1 MKKLYSLIIAFL
13 LLFGASTNLLAN
25 KDGSILLTVRL
36 SSANEVPAVATKGKG
51 LVTIVLEEDKSMT
64 INGVFD
70 SLSGP
75 VTGCHFHKAIAG
87 VNGGVV
93 LNLLTYVKGNRI
105 YGKIPAAT
113 AKPLIADMMADNIY
127 LNVHTAA
134 NLGGEIRGQVTLQTD
149 FHFWTIMTG
158 FSEVPPVN
166 TAALGLASVV
176 VSRSL
181 SKVDYKIVV
190 NGLSGPI
197 TGAHLHYGSATVA
210 GPVAFP
216 LTFSGSVLTGSFDLP
231 DLKLIDSLDAGRVY
245 VNIHT
250 AANLGGE
257 IRGQLGFINGAIGFD
272 ALIEGAQ
279 ENPPVTTN
287 AKGLMV
293 GWATDALDTMQ
304 YAVLYTGL
312 TPNGAHFHSG
322 VVGVNGPVVV
332 ALTPYNLAPNAAYVD
347 KIGLSND
354 NLTKFLKGEM
364 YVNLHSAANA
374 GGEIRGQ
381 VSTSILEGL
390 VSDLCS
396 KQENPPTVSN
406 AMGVGY
412 LAIDRNK
419 LYGFFNVVTTGLTS
433 NATAA
438 HIHLGAKGINGSVL
452 VGLGTSTNNSWGG
465 GVLFPRTTLA
475 DTAIN
480 NGLMYFNVHTAAN
493 GGGEIRG
500 QIGKALTPDCLPTAI
515 YELNGEQLEVKTF
528 PNPVLETVTL
538 QFDSNQKM
546 DAQVVLSDLTGR
558 NVLTKNTTVENGV
571 NQLNVNMNT
580 LSQGIYFLQLKN
592 NGKILFAQK
601 VVKQ

>member
-1 MKKLYSLIIAFL
+1 MKKLYSLIISSL
-13 LLFGASTNLLAN
+13 LIFSASTNILAN
-25 KDGSILLTVRL
+25 KDGSILLTARL

-75 VTGCHFHKAIAG
+75 VTGCHFHKAAFG
-87 VNGGVV
+87 VNGSVV

-127 LNVHTAA
+127 FNVHTTA
-134 NLGGEIRGQVTLQTD
+134 NSGGEIRGQVSLQTD
-149 FHFWTIMTG
+149 FHFWTIMSG
-158 FSEVPPVN
+158 FSEVPVVN

-197 TGAHLHYGSATVA
+197 TAAHLHYGSTTVA

-216 LTFSGSVLTGSFDLP
+216 LNFSGSVLTGSLDLP

-245 VNIHT
+245 VNVHT
-250 AANLGGE
+250 AANGGGE
-257 IRGQLGFINGAIGFD
+257 IRGQLGFINGAFGFD
-272 ALIEGAQ
+272 AIAEGAQ
-279 ENPPVTTN
+279 ENPAVTTN
-287 AKGLMV
+287 AKALMV
-293 GWATDALDTMQ
+293 GWATNALDTMQ

-312 TPNGAHFHSG
+312 TPTAAHFHNG
-322 VVGVNGPVVV
+322 VVGVNGAVVV
-332 ALTPYNLAPNAAYVD
+332 ALTPYSLAPNAAYVD

-364 YVNLHSAANA
+364 YVNLHTTANA

-381 VSTSILEGL
+381 VSSSILEGL
-390 VSDLCS
+390 VGDMCS

-406 AMGVGY
+406 AIGAGY

-419 LYGFFNVVTTGLTS
+419 LIGYFSVATNGLTS

-438 HIHLGAKGINGSVL
+438 HIHKGAKGVNGPVY
-452 VGLGTSTNNSWGG
+452 VGFTASSSNAWSGAFI
-465 GVLFPRTTLA
+465 FPTTTAA
-475 DTAIN
+475 DSAV
-480 NGLMYFNVHTAAN
+480 NGLMYFNAHTAAN
-493 GGGEIRG
+493 PGGEIRG

-515 YELNGEQLEVKTF
+515 YELNGEQFEVKAY

-538 QFDSNQKM
+538 QFESNQKM
-546 DAQVVLSDLTGR
+546 DAQVVFSDLTGR
-558 NVLTKNTTVENGV
+558 NVLTKNMAVENGV
-571 NQLNVNMNT
+571 NQLSVNMNT

>member
-1 MKKLYSLIIAFL
+1 MKKLYSLIIASL
-13 LLFGASTNLLAN
+13 LIFSASTSLLAN
-25 KDGSILLTVRL
+25 KDGRILLTARL

-51 LVTIVLEEDKSMT
+51 LVTIVLEEDRSIT

-87 VNGGVV
+87 VNGSVV

-105 YGKIPAAT
+105 YGQIPAAT
-113 AKPLIADMMADNIY
+113 AKPLISAMMADSIY
-127 LNVHTAA
+127 FNVHTAA
-134 NLGGEIRGQVTLQTD
+134 NAGGEIRGQVSLQTD
-149 FHFWTIMTG
+149 FHFWTIMSG
-158 FSEVPPVN
+158 FSEVPAVN

-181 SKVDYKIVV
+181 LKVEYKIVV

-197 TGAHLHYGSATVA
+197 TGAHLHYGSTTVA

-216 LTFSGSVLTGSFDLP
+216 LTFNGSVLTGTIDLP

-245 VNIHT
+245 VNVHT
-250 AANLGGE
+250 TANMGGE
-257 IRGQLGFINGAIGFD
+257 IRGQLGFINGAFGFD
-272 ALIEGAQ
+272 ALAEGAQ

-287 AKGLMV
+287 AKALMV
-293 GWATDALDTMQ
+293 GWASDALDTMQ

-312 TPNGAHFHSG
+312 TPTAAHFHNG
-322 VVGVNGPVVV
+322 VVGVNGSVVV
-332 ALTPYNLAPNAAYVD
+332 ALTPYSLAPNAAYVD
-347 KIGLSND
+347 KIGLSTD
-354 NLTKFLKGEM
+354 NLNKFLKGEM
-364 YVNLHSAANA
+364 YVNLHTAANG

-381 VSTSILEGL
+381 VSSSILEGL
-390 VSDLCS
+390 VADMCS
-396 KQENPPTVSN
+396 KQENPPIVSN
-406 AMGVGY
+406 AIGVGY
-412 LAIDRNK
+412 LSIDRNK
-419 LYGFFNVVTTGLTS
+419 LYGFFNVATTGLTS

-438 HIHLGAKGINGSVL
+438 HIHVGAKGINGNVL
-452 VGLGTSTNNSWGG
+452 VGLGTSTNNSWDG
-465 GVLFPRTTLA
+465 GVIFPRTTLA
-475 DTAIN
+475 DTAI

-528 PNPVLETVTL
+528 PNPVLETMTL

-558 NVLTKNTTVENGV
+558 NVLTKNTTVENGI
-571 NQLNVNMNT
+571 NQLSVNMNT